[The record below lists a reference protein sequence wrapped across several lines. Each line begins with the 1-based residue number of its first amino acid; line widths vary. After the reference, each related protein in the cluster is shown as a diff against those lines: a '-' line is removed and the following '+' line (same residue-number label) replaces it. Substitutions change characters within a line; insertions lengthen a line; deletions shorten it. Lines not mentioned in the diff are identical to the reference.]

1 MQVVYHLGAHATDAE
16 RLLRCLLKNRTGL
29 ADAGILVPPPGRYR
43 MLLRETVAKLKGAP
57 ATRHVQGTILETVTD
72 GDAAA
77 RIIFSSDDFLGIPH
91 RVIGEAGFYSMAARR
106 VAALANLFPEADA
119 EFHIA
124 ICNPATLIPHLIGEI
139 RGGTYGTVMGDTDP
153 LSLRWLPVIRAMR
166 DALPEAR
173 LVVWCHEDAPLI
185 WPEAL
190 RSVAGVAGGVAL
202 EGDDDLLR
210 TIMRPDGYA
219 RLMAYFAKYPPKG
232 VPQRRRVVTAF
243 LEKFALEDALDVEVA
258 LPGWTEAL
266 TDRITDAYEADATA
280 IAGIKGVEVIAP

>member
-57 ATRHVQGTILETVTD
+57 ATRHMQGMMLETVTD
-72 GDAAA
+72 GDSAA
-77 RIIFSSDDFLGIPH
+77 RIVFSSDDFLGIAH

-106 VAALANLFPEADA
+106 VAALANLFPEAEA

-124 ICNPATLIPHLIGEI
+124 ICNPASLVPHLIGEI
-139 RGGTYGTVMGDTDP
+139 RGATYATVMGDTDP
-153 LSLRWLPVIRAMR
+153 MSLRWLPVIRAMR

-190 RSVAGVAGGVAL
+190 RAVAGLPDAGVM

-210 TIMRPDGYA
+210 TIMRPEGHK
-219 RLMAYFAKYPPKG
+219 RLTEYFARYPPKG

-243 LEKFALEDALDVEVA
+243 LEKFALDDAIDVEVA

-266 TDRITDAYEADATA
+266 TGRIPETYEAVAAAVAQVTLA
-280 IAGIKGVEVIAP
+280 EMIAP

>member
-57 ATRHVQGTILETVTD
+57 ATRHMQGMMLETVTD
-72 GDAAA
+72 GDSAA
-77 RIIFSSDDFLGIPH
+77 RIVFSSDDFLGIAH

-106 VAALANLFPEADA
+106 VAALANLFPEAEA

-124 ICNPATLIPHLIGEI
+124 ICNPASLVPHLIGEI
-139 RGGTYGTVMGDTDP
+139 RGATYATVMGDTDP
-153 LSLRWLPVIRAMR
+153 MSLRWLPVIRAMR

-190 RSVAGVAGGVAL
+190 RAVAGLPDAGVM

-210 TIMRPDGYA
+210 TIMRPEGHK
-219 RLMAYFAKYPPKG
+219 RLTEY
-232 VPQRRRVVTAF
+232 
-243 LEKFALEDALDVEVA
+243 
-258 LPGWTEAL
+258 LPNIRPRACL
-266 TDRITDAYEADATA
+266 SADAWSRRFWRNSRWRMPSTWKSPFP
-280 IAGIKGVEVIAP
+280 AGPRR